1 MILVSPGDSRNWIIY
16 AKNKTSNHPN
26 GLPDVLLIVASD
38 QIELLDKKI
47 EFLKEKTEDYEL
59 ISNYLE
65 YGHDLSFFGDESRR
79 GNEHFRF
86 KYNYISE
93 KRLIRGNISNQSICL
108 SIHFSR
114 QIYSNGHHPI
124 FSCRYNMILIFGN
137 ENYISI
143 L

>member
-1 MILVSPGDSRNWIIY
+1 MILVSPGDSRNWIIC

-47 EFLKEKTEDYEL
+47 DFLKEKTEDYEL

-93 KRLIRGNISNQSICL
+93 KRLIRGNISIKVFASPSI
-108 SIHFSR
+108 FP
-114 QIYSNGHHPI
+114 GK
-124 FSCRYNMILIFGN
+124 FILMAIIPYFLAA
-137 ENYISI
+137 II
-143 L
+143 